1 MTRQLRLELRRP
13 VSYAREHFV
22 PGPSN
27 AQAIAILDAWPAWH
41 GGALALFG
49 PSGVGKTHL
58 ARHWAE
64 RSGAVIL
71 DREDPQLGGVAGRPV
86 LVEDVDQGVDGEA
99 LFHLINM
106 AGHAGGG
113 LLLTARQ
120 APAAWSAGLPDL
132 RSRLNA
138 LLTAEIE
145 EPDDVVLE
153 GVLRKFFRERSI
165 RPPREVFPYLLRRME
180 RSIPAA
186 REIVRRLDEAAD
198 DAGRPI
204 SRALARQVL
213 EDDTENLDLFEG

>member
-27 AQAIAILDAWPAWH
+27 AQALAILDVWPTWP
-41 GGALALFG
+41 GGALVLFG
-49 PSGVGKTHL
+49 PTGVGKTHL
-58 ARHWAE
+58 ARCWAE
-64 RSGAVIL
+64 RAGAAIL
-71 DREDPQLGGVAGRPV
+71 DREDPQLTEAVGRPV
-86 LVEDVDQGVDGEA
+86 LVEDVDQGIDGEA

-106 AGHAGGG
+106 AGREGGG

-120 APAAWSAGLPDL
+120 APGAWSAELPDL

-138 LLTAEIE
+138 LLVAEIE
-145 EPDDVVLE
+145 APDDDVLE

-186 REIVRRLDEAAD
+186 REIVKQLDEAAD
-198 DAGRPI
+198 DLQRPI
-204 SRALARQVL
+204 SRALAKQVL